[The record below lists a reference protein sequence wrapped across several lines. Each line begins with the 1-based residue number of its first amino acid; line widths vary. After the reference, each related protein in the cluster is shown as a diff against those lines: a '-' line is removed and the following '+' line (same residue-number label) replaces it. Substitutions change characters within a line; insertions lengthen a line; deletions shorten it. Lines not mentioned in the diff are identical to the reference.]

1 MNDGSESVGIEPS
14 TLKSAWRA
22 THWRG
27 VIIATLAV
35 PLMTI
40 LAPLGT
46 DTMSFWPRLA
56 YWFILM
62 ESGALIGA
70 GVLLGV
76 QHWGKLSDSRWAE
89 IMLIGFL
96 TALPL
101 SLIVVGTMNI
111 FVGARSLGLLYLLT
125 LLGIA
130 FLICWAM
137 TALSYFTTQPVGMP
151 DAAGSADEENNI
163 GAFAERLPLPLR
175 NKELLALKSEDH
187 YLRVYVEGQ
196 SELILHRLSDA
207 IAELGDYA
215 GAQTHRSWWVAKA
228 AVAKVQKSDGRAT
241 LTLTNGEEAPVSRGH
256 YKNLNEAGWFV

>member
-1 MNDGSESVGIEPS
+1 M
-14 TLKSAWRA
+14 
-22 THWRG
+22 
-27 VIIATLAV
+27 
-35 PLMTI
+35 
-40 LAPLGT
+40 
-46 DTMSFWPRLA
+46 MSFWPRLA
-56 YWFILM
+56 YWFVLM

-76 QHWGKLSDSRWAE
+76 QHWGKFSDHRWAE
-89 IMLIGFL
+89 MMLIGFL

-111 FVGARSLGLLYLLT
+111 FIGARSLGPLYLLT
-125 LLGIA
+125 VLGIA

-137 TALSYFTTQPVGMP
+137 TALSYFTTQQAIEPG
-151 DAAGSADEENNI
+151 ASGGAGEADSL

-175 NKELLALKSEDH
+175 NQELLALKSEDH

-207 IAELGDYA
+207 IAELGDDL

-228 AVAKVQKSDGRAT
+228 AVANVQKSDGRAT
-241 LTLTNGEEAPVSRGH
+241 LTLTNGEEVPVSRGH
-256 YKNLNEAGWFV
+256 YKKLNDAGWFV